1 MPTEITRNLNND
13 AFRNALLSASV
24 SSMASAGAT
33 LTVDASII
41 GTVVITAQDEGLTI
55 ALPTGSPVEGQKLMI
70 RIKDDGTA
78 RSIAYNAIFRAVGIT
93 LPTTTV
99 VNKVLYLG
107 CIFNSTETKWDVIAV
122 AQEA

>member
-1 MPTEITRNLNND
+1 MSTKITRNLPNS
-13 AFRNALLSASV
+13 AFSAALLSATV

-33 LTVDASII
+33 LTVDADTT
-41 GTVVITAQDEGLTI
+41 GTIVITAQDAGLTI
-55 ALPTGSPVEGQKLMI
+55 ALPTGSPVEGQKLII

-78 RSIAYNAIFRAVGIT
+78 RSIAHNAIFRAVGIT

-107 CIFNSTETKWDVIAV
+107 YMFNSAETKWDVV
-122 AQEA
+122 SVVQEA

>member
-1 MPTEITRNLNND
+1 MPTKITRDLPNS
-13 AFRNALLSASV
+13 AFSAALLSATV
-24 SSMASAGAT
+24 LSMTTAGAT
-33 LTVDASII
+33 LTVDANTT
-41 GTVVITAQDEGLTI
+41 GTVVITAQDAGLTI

-78 RSIAYNAIFRAVGIT
+78 RSIAYNAIFRSVGIT

-107 CIFNSTETKWDVIAV
+107 CIFNSAETKWDVIAV

>member
-1 MPTEITRNLNND
+1 MSTKITRNLPNS
-13 AFRNALLSASV
+13 AFSAALLSATV

-33 LTVDASII
+33 LTVDADTT
-41 GTVVITAQDEGLTI
+41 GTIVITAQDAGLTI
-55 ALPTGSPVEGQKLMI
+55 ALPTGSPVEGQKLII

-107 CIFNSTETKWDVIAV
+107 YMFNSAETKWDVV
-122 AQEA
+122 SVVQEA

>member
-1 MPTEITRNLNND
+1 MPTKITRDLPNS
-13 AFRNALLSASV
+13 AFSAALLSATV
-24 SSMASAGAT
+24 SSIASAGAT
-33 LTVDASII
+33 LTVNADTT
-41 GTVVITAQDEGLTI
+41 GTVVITAQDAGLTI
-55 ALPTGSPVEGQKLMI
+55 ALPTGSPVEGQKLII

-107 CIFNSTETKWDVIAV
+107 CIFNSAETKWDVVAV